1 MRANFNCEKKS
12 FFTQSTQLKLY
23 QVRMITGTVR
33 MIPGTVSMIPG
44 TVRMITGTVSMIP
57 STVSMISSTVR
68 IIPHCRSISPPG
80 AWIGCASS
88 DVACWWLQ
96 TRNNHI

>member
-1 MRANFNCEKKS
+1 MRANFNCEK
-12 FFTQSTQLKLY
+12 STQLKLY
-23 QVRMITGTVR
+23 RVRMITGTVR

-44 TVRMITGTVSMIP
+44 TVSMIP
-57 STVSMISSTVR
+57 STVR

>member
-23 QVRMITGTVR
+23 QVRMITGTVS
-33 MIPGTVSMIPG
+33 MIPGTVSMIP
-44 TVRMITGTVSMIP
+44 T
-57 STVSMISSTVR
+57 TVR
-68 IIPHCRSISPPG
+68 IIPHCRSIAPPG